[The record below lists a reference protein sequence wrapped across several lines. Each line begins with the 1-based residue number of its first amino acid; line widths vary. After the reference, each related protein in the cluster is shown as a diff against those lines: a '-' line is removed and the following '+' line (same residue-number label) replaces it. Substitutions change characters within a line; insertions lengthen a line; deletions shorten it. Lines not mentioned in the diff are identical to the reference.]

1 LYTLNSVTFKHKFLA
16 WVNIVEHHGFFFHVH
31 NEPMWRT
38 PKSQVEPTWGSN
50 YVELQKVGTW
60 GTLPTSSTKKG

>member
-1 LYTLNSVTFKHKFLA
+1 MKKLGRVRFK
-16 WVNIVEHHGFFFHVH
+16 GFK
-31 NEPMWRT
+31 WRA

-60 GTLPTSSTKKG
+60 GMLPTSSTRKG